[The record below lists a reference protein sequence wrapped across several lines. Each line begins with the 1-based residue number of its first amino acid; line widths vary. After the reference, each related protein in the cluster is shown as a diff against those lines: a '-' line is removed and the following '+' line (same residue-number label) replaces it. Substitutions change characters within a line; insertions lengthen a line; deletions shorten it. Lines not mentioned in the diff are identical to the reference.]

1 MENIITIAE
10 NYANQIVEKYNF
22 DEQIK
27 NILKM
32 EITNAFVKGNS
43 EHVITEVL
51 NDSIESEDF
60 DESEDFLDEEGE
72 TNFASVDDM
81 EDFEPM
87 MLENVA

>member
-10 NYANQIVEKYNF
+10 KYANQIVEKYNF

-27 NILKM
+27 SILKM
-32 EITNAFVKGNS
+32 EITNAFVKGNN
-43 EHVITEVL
+43 EHVVVEAL
-51 NDSIESEDF
+51 NDSVESEDF
-60 DESEDFLDEEGE
+60 DESEDSLDEEGE